1 MLPGRGPPLEV
12 SYWEEGPEVLQE
24 GEKQL
29 ASGVRVLAGGV
40 GSRGRREGAGRG
52 PAGGGGQARGSV
64 RESGGPELRAQPM
77 GGGGWAARGPDWLAR
92 AS

>member
-1 MLPGRGPPLEV
+1 MEV
-12 SYWEEGPEVLQE
+12 SYWEEGPEVRGIQECQE

-52 PAGGGGQARGSV
+52 PGGRGGQARGSV
-64 RESGGPELRAQPM
+64 RESGGPGVAGSAN
-77 GGGGWAARGPDWLAR
+77 GGRRLGGARP
-92 AS
+92 